1 LGVYIK
7 GKECLR
13 KILMNKPPICDSVNL
28 EGREMV
34 LAPEDGHIFIFNA
47 LDLPVN
53 NTCGEDMTVSGA
65 IAIKYA
71 NCSIEINGIK
81 YDGQV
86 MEHKEDHIVLTTTI
100 SKQILINNTK
110 QELNLEVL
118 HLEDMRNLKKVVY
131 IGKVQE
137 RHFSVI
143 YGMLVLLTITVLAI
157 WRIRKTKTIFTP
169 NAFLHNVSSRERR
182 VLGQLAY

>member
-1 LGVYIK
+1 
-7 GKECLR
+7 
-13 KILMNKPPICDSVNL
+13 
-28 EGREMV
+28 
-34 LAPEDGHIFIFNA
+34 
-47 LDLPVN
+47 
-53 NTCGEDMTVSGA
+53 
-65 IAIKYA
+65 
-71 NCSIEINGIK
+71 
-81 YDGQV
+81 

-157 WRIRKTKTIFTP
+157 
-169 NAFLHNVSSRERR
+169 
-182 VLGQLAY
+182 